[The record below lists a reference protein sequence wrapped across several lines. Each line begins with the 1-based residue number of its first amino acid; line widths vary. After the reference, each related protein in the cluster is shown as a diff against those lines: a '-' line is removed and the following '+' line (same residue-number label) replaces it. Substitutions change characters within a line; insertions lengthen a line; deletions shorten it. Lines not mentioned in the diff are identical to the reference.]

1 MDNRVKEH
9 LEMPNFFSAFTS
21 EVFRPLVT
29 LLIPGAIAISTW
41 FVALLWHFHD
51 LRTLVFNNHAE
62 VGIVLVLAMTFAGLV
77 LEDMGTRVETR
88 FELRRN
94 KADGKHLD
102 NWYAY
107 LRTAFKADPIGRRY
121 LRTLVLRLKFELGI
135 AFAMLSAGFGIL
147 WLWSMGLSCMVVI
160 ITELLCIS
168 FAGLGFIEGWSTHG
182 TLARNRANLL
192 AEIRIVP
199 PPRIDDLP

>member
-1 MDNRVKEH
+1 
-9 LEMPNFFSAFTS
+9 MPNFFSAFIS

-77 LEDMGTRVETR
+77 LEDMGARVETL
-88 FELRRN
+88 FDARRERQV
-94 KADGKHLD
+94 GKQFD

-107 LRTAFKADPIGRRY
+107 LRTAFKADPNWQA
-121 LRTLVLRLKFELGI
+121 LP
-135 AFAMLSAGFGIL
+135 
-147 WLWSMGLSCMVVI
+147 
-160 ITELLCIS
+160 
-168 FAGLGFIEGWSTHG
+168 THPC
-182 TLARNRANLL
+182 LAV
-192 AEIRIVP
+192 EI
-199 PPRIDDLP
+199 